1 MIILI
6 LTSFASI
13 SSHIHVIT
21 LVTLVWSFFAFVF
34 ARDKMKTIQEIKIKG
49 ITLKERISIFF
60 KSDLSISVFLFIIFL
75 VLIFWYYIL

>member
-1 MIILI
+1 MIILILI

-21 LVTLVWSFFAFVF
+21 LVTLVWCFFAFVF

-60 KSDLSISVFLFIIFL
+60 KSDLSIINV
-75 VLIFWYYIL
+75 Y